1 MANAIANR
9 YALALA
15 DVLSGTKADTTPDAA
30 LSQLRDFQLTLAGAP
45 ELRTV
50 FSAPAVVHKDK
61 QQLIEAIGERIGF
74 SQSIRNLVFV
84 LLDNGRISLLPEL
97 ITAFEQWFD
106 DKQGI
111 SRIVV
116 TSAALL
122 SDDQQQAIIQK
133 FQRLTGREIQASFV
147 IDESLLGGAV
157 VRIGSKVYDGSLSSQ
172 LQVLDRAMAGRQ

>member
-30 LSQLRDFQLTLAGAP
+30 LSQLRDFQQTLAGAP

-50 FSAPAVVHKDK
+50 FSAPSVVHKDK
-61 QQLIEAIGERIGF
+61 QRLIEAIGERIGF
-74 SQSIRNLVFV
+74 SKSVRNLVFV
-84 LLDNGRISLLPEL
+84 LLDNGRIDLLPEL
-97 ITAFEQWFD
+97 ITAFEEWFD

-122 SDDQQQAIIQK
+122 VDDQRQAIIQK
-133 FQRLTGREIQASFV
+133 FQRLTGHEIQASFDV
-147 IDESLLGGAV
+147 DESLLGGAV
-157 VRIGSKVYDGSLSSQ
+157 VRVGSKVYDGSLSSQ
-172 LQVLDRAMAGRQ
+172 LQVLDRAMSGRQ